1 MRQNVLKD
9 FVMVYCKLSSIVL
22 KSTFILICW
31 IEKLKNY
38 VSRDVNMINIEKKSR
53 KDIVKT
59 MSYKYKIKYK

>member
-38 VSRDVNMINIEKKSR
+38 VSRDVNMINIEKNL
-53 KDIVKT
+53 VKI
-59 MSYKYKIKYK
+59 S

>member
-9 FVMVYCKLSSIVL
+9 FVIVYCKLSSIVL

-38 VSRDVNMINIEKKSR
+38 VSRDVNKDKYR
-53 KDIVKT
+53 KNLI
-59 MSYKYKIKYK
+59 KIS